1 MRENFYKDRNMGTV
15 PTNGPQVM
23 FIVEIL
29 CKTRDKDLVFT
40 NGMRVDFTKDN
51 GVEIEWMDLAN

>member
-1 MRENFYKDRNMGTV
+1 MRENFYKDRNMETV

-29 CKTRDKDLVFT
+29 CKTRGKDLVFT

-51 GVEIEWMDLAN
+51 GVETE